1 MWLSPRTSETSSMK
15 PLLLVCSTTAFVVCS
30 LPALYFAN
38 THAVPQGSFEEYA
51 AGSAAS
57 LIPCTPGAPAIAMA
71 HVMPPC
77 SQMLYTTSC
86 AAGNPLMQRIRLDTL
101 VTIVDAGTFIQDYA
115 SRVPLA
121 ARPDLGE
128 GGNLRPVVDLLVE
141 QIEWVPG
148 NACDEIPEHL
158 IWSGQH

>member
-1 MWLSPRTSETSSMK
+1 VAEPQNIRDQFNEAVASGMFPHNFCPTQSPSPIHHT
-15 PLLLVCSTTAFVVCS
+15 P
-30 LPALYFAN
+30 
-38 THAVPQGSFEEYA
+38 AVPRGSFKEYA
-51 AGSAAS
+51 AGTAAS
-57 LIPCTPGAPAIAMA
+57 FTACTHGESAIAMA

-77 SQMLYTTSC
+77 SQILHSTSC
-86 AAGNPLMQRIRLDTL
+86 AAGNPLMQRIRLDTM

-141 QIEWVPG
+141 QIEWVPS
-148 NACDEIPEHL
+148 NTFDETPEHL
-158 IWSGQH
+158 IWLAQQ